1 VASRKVRRFSVRSE
15 DFGARLDDLL
25 DALAMPIMI
34 AERGLEAI
42 VLRLACMRV
51 SFISFISNDTKIT
64 FKK

>member
-1 VASRKVRRFSVRSE
+1 VASRKVRRFSVRSD

-25 DALAMPIMI
+25 DCLAMPIMI

-42 VLRLACMRV
+42 VLRLALIQL
-51 SFISFISNDTKIT
+51 SFIPDDNKIT

>member
-1 VASRKVRRFSVRSE
+1 MASRKVRRFSVRSD

-25 DALAMPIMI
+25 DCLAMPIMI

-42 VLRLACMRV
+42 VLRLAFMRL
-51 SFISFISNDTKIT
+51 SFISIDNKVT